1 MGEPKMELVLVYI
14 SEAFHGFSTPPVH
27 WLPSGFVP
35 MARRLPPTLTSAL
48 VKPRA
53 SAARQTISTAYP
65 LPTLPTSSDIS
76 GSDR

>member
-1 MGEPKMELVLVYI
+1 MLMGEPKMELVLVYT

-48 VKPRA
+48 VRPRA
-53 SAARQTISTAYP
+53 SAARQTISTA
-65 LPTLPTSSDIS
+65 
-76 GSDR
+76 